1 MRSGIRIVSAA
12 MSFIVALT
20 YAALPANA
28 ISIIRDSEVENNVR
42 VWSTPVFEAAGLV
55 PDDVQIVLVNDRRLN
70 AFVAGGQR
78 LFLHTGLLLA
88 SANVLQV
95 VGVVAHETGHISGG
109 HLARLQD
116 AFKAATATAI
126 AAIVLGVAAAIA
138 TRSGEVA
145 GASMGAGLTLAER
158 NLLAYTRTQEASAD
172 QAGLG
177 FLEQNGLSARG
188 MMEFFDA
195 LVKQEAMLMSRQ
207 DPYLRTH
214 PLTKERVDFVRQ
226 FVAKSRFGKAEPP
239 PEWVEQHKR
248 VKAKLFGFIEPV
260 SRTLT
265 TYKEDDPAVDAR
277 YARAVALY
285 RKPDLPNALK
295 TIDGLIAQ
303 EPNNPFFR
311 ELKGQMLFENGRAAD
326 ALPEYESAV
335 RLLPKSGLIRV
346 DLARAQIEL
355 NRPELDQ
362 KAIAHLNEALR
373 QESEN
378 ATAWRQLAI
387 AYGRGGNMGMAAL
400 SLGEEAML
408 RGDFR
413 MAIGQG
419 LRAEQLLPVG
429 SPPHIRAQDLQA
441 DARREMA
448 NRKNN

>member
-12 MSFIVALT
+12 VSFIVALT
-20 YAALPANA
+20 SAALPAHA
-28 ISIIRDSEVENNVR
+28 IGIIRDSEVENNIR
-42 VWSTPVFEAAGLV
+42 VWSTPLFEAAGLV

-78 LFLHTGLLLA
+78 LFLHTGLLLS

-95 VGVVAHETGHISGG
+95 VGVIAHETGHISGG

-116 AFKAATATAI
+116 ALKNATATAI
-126 AAIVLGVAAAIA
+126 VMMVLGAAAGLA
-138 TRSGEVA
+138 A
-145 GASMGAGLTLAER
+145 GRGDAAMAGIGAGLTVAER
-158 NLLAYTRTQEASAD
+158 NLLSYTRTQESSAD
-172 QAGLG
+172 QAGLT

-188 MMEFFDA
+188 MMEFFDV
-195 LVKQEAMLMSRQ
+195 LVKQESMLVSRQ
-207 DPYLRTH
+207 DPYIRTH

-226 FVAKSRFGKAEPP
+226 FVSQSRFGNAPP
-239 PEWVEQHKR
+239 PAEWVEQHKR

-260 SRTLT
+260 SRTLI
-265 TYKEDDPAVDAR
+265 TYKEDDREVASR

-303 EPNNPFFR
+303 EPENPFFH

-326 ALPEYESAV
+326 ALPPYEKAV

-346 DLARAQIEL
+346 DLARVQIEL

-362 KAIAHLNEALR
+362 KAIANLNEALR
-373 QESEN
+373 QEHDS

-387 AYGRGGNMGMAAL
+387 AYGRGGQMGMAAL
-400 SLGEEAML
+400 SLGEEAMIK
-408 RGDFR
+408 GDFR
-413 MAIGQG
+413 TAIGQG
-419 LRAEQLLPVG
+419 LRAENMLPAG
-429 SPPHIRAQDLQA
+429 SPPHLRAQDLQA

>member
-1 MRSGIRIVSAA
+1 

-20 YAALPANA
+20 GAALPAHA
-28 ISIIRDSEVENNVR
+28 IGIIRDSEVENNVR
-42 VWSTPVFEAAGLV
+42 VWSTPLFEAAGLV

-88 SANVLQV
+88 STNVLQV
-95 VGVVAHETGHISGG
+95 VGVIAHETGHISGG

-116 AFKAATATAI
+116 AFKNATATAI
-126 AAIVLGVAAAIA
+126 AMLVLGAAAGIATGRGDVAAA
-138 TRSGEVA
+138 G
-145 GASMGAGLTLAER
+145 MGAGLTAAER

-172 QAGLG
+172 QAGLN

-188 MMEFFDA
+188 MMEFFDV
-195 LVKQEAMLMSRQ
+195 LVKQEAMLVSRQ

-226 FVAKSRFGKAEPP
+226 FVAQSKYGSAPPP

-248 VKAKLFGFIEPV
+248 MKAKLFGFIEPT

-285 RKPDLPNALK
+285 RKPDMPNALK

-303 EPNNPFFR
+303 EPDNPFFH

-326 ALPEYESAV
+326 ALPEYEKSV
-335 RLLPKSGLIRV
+335 RLLPKSGLIRI

-355 NRPELDQ
+355 NRPDLDQ
-362 KAIAHLNEALR
+362 KAIANLNEALR

-408 RGDFR
+408 KGDFR
-413 MAIGQG
+413 MAIGQAQ
-419 LRAEQLLPVG
+419 RAEHMLPVG
-429 SPPHIRAQDLQA
+429 SPPHLRAMDLQA

-448 NRKNN
+448 NRKN

>member
-1 MRSGIRIVSAA
+1 MRNGIRITAA
-12 MSFIVALT
+12 VASFSIALASVAS
-20 YAALPANA
+20 PARA
-28 ISIIRDSEVENNVR
+28 ISIIRDSEIENNIR
-42 VWSTPVFEAAGLV
+42 VWSSPVFEAAGLV

-78 LFLHTGLLLA
+78 LFLHTGLLLR
-88 SANVLQV
+88 SDNVLQMI
-95 VGVVAHETGHISGG
+95 GVIAHETGHISGG

-116 AFKAATATAI
+116 ALKNATATAI
-126 AAIVLGVAAAIA
+126 AMLVLGAAAGIA
-138 TRSGEVA
+138 AGRGDVAVA
-145 GASMGAGLTLAER
+145 GIGAGMTAAER
-158 NLLAYTRTQEASAD
+158 NLLSYTRTQEASAD
-172 QAGLG
+172 QAGVT

-188 MMEFFDA
+188 LMEFFDILA
-195 LVKQEAMLMSRQ
+195 KQEAMLVSRQ
-207 DPYLRTH
+207 DPYLRSH
-214 PLTKERVDFVRQ
+214 PLTKERVDFVRN
-226 FVAKSRFGKAEPP
+226 FVATARHSDAPAP

-248 VKAKLFGFIEPV
+248 VKAKLFGFIETP

-265 TYKEDDPAVDAR
+265 AYKEDDRAVDAR

-295 TIDGLIAQ
+295 TIDGLLAQ
-303 EPNNPFFR
+303 EPDNPFFH

-326 ALPEYESAV
+326 ALPEYERAV

-362 KAIAHLNEALR
+362 KAIANLNEALR

-378 ATAWRQLAI
+378 ALAWRQLAI
-387 AYGRGGNMGMAAL
+387 AYGRGGQMGMAAL
-400 SLGEEAML
+400 SLGEEAMIK
-408 RGDFR
+408 GDFR
-413 MAIGQG
+413 TAIGQAQ
-419 LRAEQLLPVG
+419 RAEQLLAVG
-429 SPPHIRAQDLQA
+429 SPPHLRAMDLQA